1 MISAGMPWTR
11 FYLVALG
18 IRVISLVMTGWAF
31 WNYEKEASTQL
42 LTALERTAS
51 QRAAIEDGAPTKKQ
65 LLKRALKNRVTIMG
79 ALLIFAYQGAEVAI
93 SGWVI
98 SFLIDY
104 RDGDPAQVGFVTAG
118 FWVES

>member
-1 MISAGMPWTR
+1 
-11 FYLVALG
+11 
-18 IRVISLVMTGWAF
+18 MTGWAF
-31 WNYEKEASTQL
+31 WNYENEASTQL

-65 LLKRALKNRVTIMG
+65 LLKRALKNRVTVMG

-118 FWVES
+118 FWVKSLRGHSPCSS